1 MKLTN
6 WKDNLLKYIDDFK
19 DKGYIWGQWDCLKF
33 VNGAV
38 KAQRNVG
45 FADDWFGSYSTP
57 RGAALNYAR
66 ITRYGIYND
75 IIDGLDDRLGRIQ
88 TPKVG
93 SIIAIES
100 DNNVRGYSLG
110 VRVDDRKDFV
120 GDEGLLVFE
129 LKRYIARGVEGTIH

>member
-6 WKDNLLKYIDDFK
+6 WKDNLLKYIDDCK
-19 DKGYIWGQWDCLKF
+19 DKSFIWGEWDCLKF

-100 DNNVRGYSLG
+100 DKDVLGYSLG
-110 VRVDDRKDFV
+110 VRVDDRTAFV
-120 GDEGLLVFE
+120 GDEGLVFFN
-129 LKRYIARGVEGTIH
+129 LNRYIAWGVE

>member
-1 MKLTN
+1 VKLTN
-6 WKDNLLKYIDDFK
+6 WKENLLKYIDDCK
-19 DKGYIWGQWDCLKF
+19 DKGFIWGQWDCLKF

-75 IIDGLDDRLGRIQ
+75 IIDGIDDRLSRCLLAE
-88 TPKVG
+88 VG
-93 SIIAIES
+93 SIVAIKSEGE
-100 DNNVRGYSLG
+100 VLGYSLG
-110 VRVDDRKDFV
+110 VRVDKRSAFV
-120 GDEGLLVFE
+120 GEKGLLFAEVN
-129 LKRYIARGVEGTIH
+129 RCITWSVE

>member
-1 MKLTN
+1 VKLTN
-6 WKDNLLKYIDDFK
+6 WKDNLLKYIDDCK
-19 DKGYIWGQWDCLKF
+19 DKGFIWGQWDCLKF

-75 IIDGLDDRLGRIQ
+75 IIDGLDDRLSRCLLAE
-88 TPKVG
+88 VG
-93 SIIAIES
+93 SIVAIKSEGE
-100 DNNVRGYSLG
+100 VLGYSLG
-110 VRVDDRKDFV
+110 VRVDKRSAFV
-120 GDEGLLVFE
+120 GEKGLFLLFAEVN
-129 LKRYIARGVEGTIH
+129 RCITWSVE